1 MQLTTIAQRVHR
13 VFGRTVIIE
22 GDEADDLQL
31 ANDLLLDDDL
41 GYDSLGV
48 MGIVVDLEEEFGIE
62 IDDDAMEA
70 WRTVGDVIKTVQGL
84 VS

>member
-1 MQLTTIAQRVHR
+1 MTTIAQRVHK
-13 VFGRTVIIE
+13 VFDRTVTVE
-22 GDEADDLQL
+22 GGLTDDLR
-31 ANDLLLDDDL
+31 LDDDL

-48 MGIVVDLEEEFGIE
+48 MEVVVDLEEEFDIE
-62 IDDDAMEA
+62 IADDAMEA